1 MGIFD
6 IFKKKQKNK
15 VSKDDGLTIGIDKK
29 TGKLTYEGN
38 NTLFDN
44 SAVHAVLSDQFP
56 KDLTKSTDAT
66 VNIVTCIKIFNQ
78 LFFKKSTDKNIVKQL
93 DTYIAPWIK
102 HNLKGKKKTSDLYK
116 LLLNSESLNENLK
129 IDTLHQW
136 YKDIDGY
143 YFDAESPVTGR
154 LNATALMLYTISLG
168 GCTFKDKKKDAQK
181 IWNKIRKV
189 IKKCKNFNEVLIP
202 KPF

>member
-15 VSKDDGLTIGIDKK
+15 VSKDDGLTIGIDEK
-29 TGKLTYEGN
+29 TGKLIYEGN

-44 SAVHAVLSDQFP
+44 SAVHTALSDQFP
-56 KDLTKSTDAT
+56 KDLLKKTDAS
-66 VNIVTCIKIFNQ
+66 VNIDTCIKIFDQ
-78 LFFKKSTDKNIVKQL
+78 LFFKKSTDKNIIKQL

-102 HNLKGKKKTSDLYK
+102 HNLKSSDLYK
-116 LLLNSESLNENLK
+116 LFLNSESLNENLK
-129 IDTLHQW
+129 IDALHEW

-154 LNATALMLYTISLG
+154 LNATALLLYTISLG

-189 IKKCKNFNEVLIP
+189 IKKCKNFNEDLIP